1 MSLALGQS
9 SKYRNICMGRCIMW
23 LHQGLRLCIYS
34 SPPGQNGRHF
44 ADDSFKRIFLNENI
58 RISIE
63 ISLKFVPMGP
73 INNIPALVQIMAW
86 RLIGD
91 KPFSYIPSS
100 AIRRSGSARYF
111 SVRHYRIAEKF
122 HNNDADSSLQSM
134 FTFSR
139 PITALLTGAL
149 AVQGHGQVTW
159 PDTSICSFIG

>member
-1 MSLALGQS
+1 MDINHLCHLIWGGWGCEVSCGGHHRPRGKTTTGSALDWAVFDMAQILAYLVHNMLDIKRCVHCTLDLKLSFIS
-9 SKYRNICMGRCIMW
+9 SFA
-23 LHQGLRLCIYS
+23 LCLS
-34 SPPGQNGRHF
+34 KHGVVFR
-44 ADDSFKRIFLNENI
+44 
-58 RISIE
+58 
-63 ISLKFVPMGP
+63 V
-73 INNIPALVQIMAW
+73 V
-86 RLIGD
+86 
-91 KPFSYIPSS
+91 FSYIPSS

-122 HNNDADSSLQSM
+122 HNNDADSSRRSM